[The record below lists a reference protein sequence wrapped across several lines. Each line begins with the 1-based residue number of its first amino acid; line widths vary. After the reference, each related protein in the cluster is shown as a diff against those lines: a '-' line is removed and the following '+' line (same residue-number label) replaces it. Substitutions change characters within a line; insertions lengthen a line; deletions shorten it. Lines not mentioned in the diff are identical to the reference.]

1 MITIDQKLVELLNN
15 WTVGPE
21 EWPIGNFVLC
31 LIALVLCTVLVG
43 LVGIEREWRGRSA
56 GLRTHLLVGVGSC
69 IIMIISIYGF
79 PALSGNRD
87 VARLAAQVITGVG
100 FLGAGAIIHRNSGI
114 KGLTTAGTI
123 WAAMAIGVA
132 CGSFNF
138 FLALTGTILIVVV
151 LTAFKKVEV
160 KISKKNPTII
170 LTAPGDEPILEKI
183 LTVSKAFDCTIHSM
197 STNLVEGAPEKS
209 IEVTFQVIF
218 DSGEER
224 LMEYISQIEKET
236 KATNIHILGHR

>member
-1 MITIDQKLVELLNN
+1 MITIDQKLVELLNS
-15 WTVGPE
+15 WTAGTN
-21 EWPIGNFVLC
+21 EWPVGNLILC
-31 LIALVLCTVLVG
+31 VISLVLCTILVG

-69 IIMIISIYGF
+69 IIMIISVYGF
-79 PALSGNRD
+79 PAIAPNRD

-123 WAAMAIGVA
+123 WAAMAIGIA

-138 FLALTGTILIVVV
+138 ILAIVGTFLIVVV
-151 LTAFKKVEV
+151 LTVFKKVEV
-160 KISKKNPTII
+160 KISRKNPTII
-170 LTAPGDEPILEKI
+170 LTAPGDEPLLERI
-183 LTVSKAFDCTIHSM
+183 LTVSKEFDCTIHSM
-197 STNLVEGAPEKS
+197 STNLVEGGNGS

-224 LMEYISQIEKET
+224 LMEYISKIEKET
-236 KATNIHILGHR
+236 RATNIQILGHR